1 MTRVPQPSSTAVASL
16 IRQIEEL
23 RRQLADTTDALKAV
37 HEAVAIPYPATVGDS
52 VVYDQILAAR
62 IMHVRMFLG
71 RILDSGCVTSLS
83 SDTGYL
89 RERLATHP
97 ARGYRTWDQSADGQA
112 NRQDGGAGTQTSAQ
126 IPGRSP
132 AALPDMRRGDRDEAD
147 G

>member
-23 RRQLADTTDALKAV
+23 RRQLADTMDALRAV

-89 RERLATHP
+89 RERLASTQLEVTG
-97 ARGYRTWDQSADGQA
+97 RGIRVADGQA